1 MAFDLELGEIIPVNK
16 PYHWTSFDVIGSIR
30 GFFRKEL
37 GIEKFKLGHAG
48 TLDPLATGLLLLCTG
63 KATKRIEELQELEK
77 EYTGTLVLGATTP
90 CFDLEKPVDRLF
102 GVDHITPSAIE
113 NATAGLTGV
122 IMQVP
127 PVFSAIKVNGKR
139 AYKSARSGQP
149 LELSARPVMIRE
161 FEITRIALPEVDFR
175 ICCSKGTYIRSVA
188 RDFGIA
194 LNSGAYLSAL
204 CRTRIGSYSL
214 EQAWSIADLK
224 NELRRT
230 SVYSLRV

>member
-1 MAFDLELGEIIPVNK
+1 MTFDFERGEIIPVNK
-16 PYHWTSFDVIGSIR
+16 PYHWTSFDVIGSVR

-37 GIEKFKLGHAG
+37 GIAKLKVGHAG

-63 KATKRIEELQELEK
+63 PATKRIEEIQELEK

-90 CFDLEKPVDRLF
+90 CFDLEKPVDKLYKV
-102 GVDHITPSAIE
+102 GHISTSALAE
-113 NATAGLTGV
+113 AAKGLTGA

-139 AYKSARSGQP
+139 AYKSARSGEA
-149 LELSARPVMIRE
+149 LELSARPVIVRE

-175 ICCSKGTYIRSVA
+175 ICCSKGTYIRSIA

-204 CRTRIGSYSL
+204 CRTRIGSYRL
-214 EQAWSIADLK
+214 DEAWSITSLK
-224 NELRRT
+224 NELKKT
-230 SVYSLRV
+230 V